1 MAFNNNYGNSF
12 QRTTPIVLNLLI
24 INLLVF
30 LVQQFFDGPE
40 GSISTF
46 LALWPDKSG
55 FFEPYQLVTHMF
67 AHGGWGHILFNMF
80 ALWSFGTMLERVWG
94 PKKFLIFYF
103 ACGLAAGLAQL
114 LLSNDPAVGA
124 SGAIM
129 GLLAAFAYL
138 FPNTQLFMFPFP
150 FPVKAK
156 YAIAVI
162 AAIDIF
168 GGVYSTGSN
177 IAHFA
182 HLGGLAMGFILVI
195 FWNKTNK
202 KTFY

>member
-12 QRTTPIVLNLLI
+12 QRTTPVVLNLLI
-24 INLLVF
+24 INVLVF
-30 LVQQFFDGPE
+30 LVQLFFDGPE
-40 GSISTF
+40 SRITKI
-46 LALWPDKSG
+46 LALWPLQSG
-55 FFEPYQLVTHMF
+55 FFEPYQLVSHMF

-94 PKKFLIFYF
+94 PKKFLIFYL
-103 ACGLAAGLAQL
+103 ACGLVAGVAQL
-114 LLSNDPAVGA
+114 FLSDAPAVGA

-156 YAIAVI
+156 YAIAVM
-162 AAIDIF
+162 AAIDLF
-168 GGVYSTGSN
+168 GGVYPAGSN

-195 FWNKTNK
+195 IWNKTNK